1 MPNKMYEVRDV
12 IYGFVKFDEQERDII
27 NHPAFQR
34 LRRIRQLSLTD
45 MVYSGATHTRFEHS
59 IGVMQMATDM
69 YDCITEK
76 SGVMLQ
82 DLLTFDEA
90 GIMRWRKV
98 IRLAA
103 LLHDI
108 GHPPF
113 SHAGED
119 LMPLRTK
126 NDSKR
131 YDHEEYSIAIIKDK
145 FKDLIED
152 HPINRNY
159 GIKVEEVT
167 ALLGDPA
174 VRANSF
180 ALLWKNLISGQL
192 DADRAD
198 YLLRDSLHSGV
209 NYGIYDRNRLIH
221 CMVLGRTETDSP
233 IIAIQD
239 GGWHIAESLVLARY
253 QMFSQVYFHKT
264 RRIYDRHIYLA
275 AKDVLKNTGRKSGC
289 YPTPDQIDAYLKY
302 DDWEMWSG
310 IKRGKG
316 GKHGDIILN
325 RNHYRCIY
333 ETDMIPSAS
342 DTEQIEELK
351 QKYSAAGIETYLD
364 HPNTKWYKL
373 DKDIDIYGEQ
383 TGTVKS
389 LSELSSIVKSM
400 VAIPQVQRLYA
411 ERRL

>member
-1 MPNKMYEVRDV
+1 MSTKTYEIRDV
-12 IYGFVKFDEQERDII
+12 IYGFIKFDEQEREII

-45 MVYSGATHTRFEHS
+45 MVYPGSIHTRFEHS

-76 SGVMLQ
+76 SGA
-82 DLLTFDEA
+82 LLEELLSFDEA
-90 GIMRWRKV
+90 GIKRWRKV

-103 LLHDI
+103 LLHDV

-126 NDSKR
+126 NGTQR
-131 YDHEEYSIAIIKDK
+131 YEHEEYSIAIIKEK
-145 FKDLIED
+145 FHDLIED

-159 GIKVEEVT
+159 GIKVDEVT
-167 ALLGDPA
+167 ALLGDPT
-174 VRANSF
+174 VKSTSF

-209 NYGIYDRNRLIH
+209 NYGVYDRNRLIH
-221 CMVLGRTETDSP
+221 CMVLGKTETDSP

-253 QMFSQVYFHKT
+253 QMFSQVYFHQT

-275 AKDVLKNTGRKSGC
+275 SKEVLINMGRKSGC
-289 YPTPDQIDAYLKY
+289 YPTPDKIDAYLKY

-316 GKHGDIILN
+316 GKHGEIVLN

-333 ETDMIPSAS
+333 ETDMIPSEE
-342 DTEQIEELK
+342 DTENISNLK
-351 QKYSAAGIETYLD
+351 KQYESAGIETYLD
-364 HPNTKWYKL
+364 TPNTKWYKL
-373 DKDIDIYGEQ
+373 DKDIGIYGEQ
-383 TGTVKS
+383 TGSLKS
-389 LSELSSIVKSM
+389 LSDISSIVKSM

>member
-76 SGVMLQ
+76 SGVLLQ

-167 ALLGDPA
+167 ALLGDPT

-180 ALLWKNLISGQL
+180 A
-192 DADRAD
+192 
-198 YLLRDSLHSGV
+198 
-209 NYGIYDRNRLIH
+209 
-221 CMVLGRTETDSP
+221 
-233 IIAIQD
+233 
-239 GGWHIAESLVLARY
+239 
-253 QMFSQVYFHKT
+253 
-264 RRIYDRHIYLA
+264 
-275 AKDVLKNTGRKSGC
+275 
-289 YPTPDQIDAYLKY
+289 
-302 DDWEMWSG
+302 
-310 IKRGKG
+310 
-316 GKHGDIILN
+316 
-325 RNHYRCIY
+325 
-333 ETDMIPSAS
+333 
-342 DTEQIEELK
+342 
-351 QKYSAAGIETYLD
+351 
-364 HPNTKWYKL
+364 
-373 DKDIDIYGEQ
+373 
-383 TGTVKS
+383 
-389 LSELSSIVKSM
+389 
-400 VAIPQVQRLYA
+400 
-411 ERRL
+411 